1 MDGVKFTMDVSS
13 SGAAKLKECV
23 KNKLSEYIGNYTDD
37 VLVVRF
43 LITSYE
49 NTRVASV
56 CRIQTSSCP
65 VSYSKYISDSH
76 SCMFNVGFICSTYV
90 VVFEC
95 TLMACDSEEKK
106 IEVVT

>member
-1 MDGVKFTMDVSS
+1 MDGVKFTMDLSS

-56 CRIQTSSCP
+56 CRIQTSSYP
-65 VSYSKYISDSH
+65 VSYSTYILILTLA
-76 SCMFNVGFICSTYV
+76 CLMWGLYV
-90 VVFEC
+90 QRMWSSLNAHARHV
-95 TLMACDSEEKK
+95 TPMKK
-106 IEVVT
+106 D